1 MFYLILY
8 ICCVMKNNIY
18 YFKED
23 VISSV
28 ILTSH
33 IILLMTKYTSDIKIF
48 YLYINTLHFPVH
60 PKRKRPNPGSEKT
73 KQVQHA

>member
-1 MFYLILY
+1 
-8 ICCVMKNNIY
+8 MKNNIY

-33 IILLMTKYTSDIKIF
+33 IILLMIKYTSDIKIF
-48 YLYINTLHFPVH
+48 YLYINT
-60 PKRKRPNPGSEKT
+60 
-73 KQVQHA
+73 